1 MLNPHLP
8 ETPPN
13 LGPNHTRQHR
23 NKPGSVFHQACL
35 ELSQSLWL
43 QRKPAQAI
51 LQLNK
56 ASMVP
61 DQPAPYPALVWYL
74 AHRKNDLFI
83 GNPIRHFQHLASRM
97 SGNHANLR
105 SWRAWACFHLAEI
118 ALPSP
123 EFPRDQVQID
133 QERLRIPDFAEVAKK
148 LPPCDSSTLSV
159 AKALAR
165 NLGIKRP

>member
-1 MLNPHLP
+1 
-8 ETPPN
+8 
-13 LGPNHTRQHR
+13 
-23 NKPGSVFHQACL
+23 
-35 ELSQSLWL
+35 
-43 QRKPAQAI
+43 
-51 LQLNK
+51 
-56 ASMVP
+56 
-61 DQPAPYPALVWYL
+61 
-74 AHRKNDLFI
+74 
-83 GNPIRHFQHLASRM
+83 M